1 MSPFNWKSW
10 IVAIS
15 AAGAVSLPLAGSA
28 QSLDQVLKAQQGR
41 TRLAQ
46 ESQERV
52 DSVVKQ
58 TRSLDDQYK
67 GALKE
72 IDGLKVYNTLLGLQ
86 VENQVAKMADL
97 RESIDQVE
105 VINRQ
110 IVPIMMK
117 MISGLEQFVDLD
129 VPFLLEERKE
139 RVAKLHEL
147 MERDDVTVAEK
158 FRKVTEAYQIEMDY
172 GSTIEPYKDTVNI
185 DGGTREVDFL
195 RVGRVSPFQ
204 AIRSAAGTTGPPA
217 HPCRVKGADE
227 RRLYPHPYRAG
238 GKPCHAI
245 SRVAGNRGRDLK
257 LYRGRHCR
265 AGGHRNGS
273 EPERREHRRPTPA
286 YNSGTP
292 AGRNQLHRHR
302 PRW

>member
-10 IVAIS
+10 IVVVS
-15 AAGAVSLPLAGSA
+15 AVGALSLPLTGVA
-28 QSLDQVLKAQQGR
+28 QSLDQILSAQQGR

-58 TRSLDDQYK
+58 TRSLEDQFK
-67 GALKE
+67 AAMKE

-86 VENQVAKMADL
+86 VDNQIAKMADL

-110 IVPIMMK
+110 IVPIMTQ
-117 MISGLEQFVDLD
+117 MIEGLEQFVVLD
-129 VPFLLEERKE
+129 IPFLLEERQE
-139 RVAKLHEL
+139 RVAKLIDL

-172 GSTIEPYKDTVNI
+172 GSTIEAYKDTVNI

-195 RVGRVSPFQ
+195 RVGRIALIYQSQDGKISGAWDQSARQWQALDDGYSSQIKFGLQIAKKQKAPDLVLLPIHAPEVSQ
-204 AIRSAAGTTGPPA
+204 
-217 HPCRVKGADE
+217 
-227 RRLYPHPYRAG
+227 
-238 GKPCHAI
+238 
-245 SRVAGNRGRDLK
+245 
-257 LYRGRHCR
+257 
-265 AGGHRNGS
+265 
-273 EPERREHRRPTPA
+273 
-286 YNSGTP
+286 
-292 AGRNQLHRHR
+292 
-302 PRW
+302 